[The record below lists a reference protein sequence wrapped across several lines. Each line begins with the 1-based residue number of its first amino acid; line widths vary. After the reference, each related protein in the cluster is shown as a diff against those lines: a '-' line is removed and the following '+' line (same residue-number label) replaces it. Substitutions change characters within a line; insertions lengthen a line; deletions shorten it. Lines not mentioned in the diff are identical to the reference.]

1 LMEKTVRCKVITPLF
16 SRGAQQATNGVY
28 PFELRPQS
36 VKGVLRFWFRAIA
49 PLVIDI
55 YKLDFNNLPQ
65 EKQKEWKKQFEKEK
79 YKGLKYLE
87 NLIFGS
93 QNMKAPFGLTIAI
106 DNSQVDSRPLQWS
119 ERPSK
124 KEFEAVSYPLYGV
137 QDRNN
142 KCEYLKPGARFS
154 LEFFC
159 KDEEIW
165 EVILTLLKVVST
177 FSGFGAKT
185 RKGLGEFEI
194 VSPKSERDHA
204 SYKKFVQESADV
216 VKGFVEKHN
225 ASAGT
230 RFPKFLVEPTKF
242 EGDIPEFPNFAA
254 STLFKLEGL
263 KADGFEKVMREL
275 YYLRGNKETKEVI
288 GRGWYLQLKRK
299 LRTYKGDNVYELI
312 DAMLGGKK
320 ELTLYPSIM
329 GLPIQYQNLRVP
341 RNKGASYELKNAV
354 NKVKTIVSPSL
365 KGLIEED
372 SDRKASPLFISIHKE
387 DDIWYPLVLLMESQ
401 ITYERQK
408 KNDHLEPHLR
418 KEHKVNKKEEEH
430 YLDEINKN
438 FQIKGFED
446 FEVLKKLIK
455 DSGGIEDE

>member
-1 LMEKTVRCKVITPLF
+1 MEKIVKCRVITPLF
-16 SRGAQQATNGVY
+16 SRGAQPAKNGVY

-106 DNSQVDSRPLQWS
+106 DNSQVDSQLLRWS

-159 KDEEIW
+159 KDEKIW

-230 RFPKFLVEPTKF
+230 RFPKFLVKPTKF

-254 STLFKLEGL
+254 STLFKLEEL
-263 KADGFEKVMREL
+263 KADSFEKVMREL

-288 GRGWYLQLKRK
+288 GRGWYLQLKRE

-312 DAMLGGKK
+312 DAMLGRRK

-341 RNKGASYELKNAV
+341 RNKSASYELKNAV
-354 NKVKTIVSPSL
+354 NKVRTIVSPSL

-387 DDIWYPLVLLMESQ
+387 NNNAWCPMVLIMESL
-401 ITYERQK
+401 ITYEKRE
-408 KNDHLEPHLR
+408 KNWQLEPYLR
-418 KEHKVNKKEEEH
+418 KEYSTKEGDEWC
-430 YLDEINKN
+430 LDKINEN